1 MGHPRYSRWLLAGSV
16 LALASAAEAG
26 ETTTYTYDPL
36 GRLTATS
43 SSGGPASGVNSSY
56 GYDCAGNRI
65 QVVAGAGAAPVPPPP
80 PCGPA
85 PPPPPGNNQPPTAN
99 ADTAPSIPK
108 CGSTTV
114 NVTAN
119 DADPE
124 GNIPL
129 VVAGV
134 GTAAGLALTVP
145 SGSTIGIESLGP
157 SGLKTFTY
165 TVRDTLG
172 ATATGNVSVTVTT
185 VNACP

>member
-1 MGHPRYSRWLLAGSV
+1 MGHPRASRWLLAGSV
-16 LALASAAEAG
+16 LAVASAAEAA

-65 QVVAGAGAAPVPPPP
+65 QVLTGSAAPVPPPP
-80 PCGPA
+80 PCASAG
-85 PPPPPGNNQPPTAN
+85 PPPPGNNQPPTAN
-99 ADTAPSIPK
+99 PDTAPSIPK

-119 DADPE
+119 DSDPE
-124 GNIPL
+124 GHLPL
-129 VVAGV
+129 VVTGV
-134 GTAAGLALTVP
+134 GTAAGLSLTVINA
-145 SGSTIGIESLGP
+145 STIGIESLGP

-165 TVRDTLG
+165 TVRDSLG
-172 ATATGNVSVTVTT
+172 ATSTGNVSVTVTT
-185 VNACP
+185 AGACS